1 MLIGCLGGWCQSREK
16 CAHHEIFPVDRFVER
31 LCGKEEEPTVIK
43 EYEDKPVCGKE
54 PQAALCETVT
64 G

>member
-1 MLIGCLGGWCQSREK
+1 MLIGCMGGFCESRDK
-16 CAHHEIFPVDRFVER
+16 CANYDKINVDRFVER
-31 LCGKEEEPTVIK
+31 ICSKTEEPTVIK
-43 EYEDKPVCGKE
+43 EYEDKPACGKE

>member
-43 EYEDKPVCGKE
+43 EYEDTKACGSNRTSPVSE
-54 PQAALCETVT
+54 METS
-64 G
+64 